1 MKFPAPIQAII
12 GLLTAILSAALVH
25 ELLQGLSLH
34 AYAAENS
41 ALPVEWLA
49 LSIEVLT
56 ALGAFVMAAGAT
68 GVRWTTTLLLGAAQ
82 WLDERNSQSVTKS
95 VKSRRRSKS

>member
-12 GLLTAILSAALVH
+12 GLVAAILSAALVH

-41 ALPVEWLA
+41 ALPIEWLA

-68 GVRWTTTLLLGAAQ
+68 GVRWTTTLLVGAAE
-82 WLDERNSQSVTKS
+82 WLDERNSKPITKAP
-95 VKSRRRSKS
+95 KTRRRSKS